1 MNTVYKTVLGQRQL
15 FVLRGTNEN
24 EVLRKTQELLGT
36 RECPVCEKNTLK
48 LIDWEVDGAG
58 IIIDMT
64 MSFECVYKPCIA
76 YKTDAFKWG

>member
-36 RECPVCEKNTLK
+36 RECPVCEKNTL
-48 LIDWEVDGAG
+48 
-58 IIIDMT
+58 
-64 MSFECVYKPCIA
+64 
-76 YKTDAFKWG
+76 